1 MDEPTWLDGPDAP
14 AAPSGGYG
22 AVADDLANDDVSELT
37 ETEIRNAIVVPIEKV
52 KGRRFGMEVRTSKRK
67 GSRITKISKGGVAE
81 ASGLQVRDVII
92 KINDED
98 IVGWN
103 HAKVGGYLRS
113 KPIDRLT
120 VIRNAPAAGADKAA
134 YAPLIDAMH
143 APTTL

>member
-1 MDEPTWLDGPDAP
+1 MDDPAWLDETGAP
-14 AAPSGGYG
+14 AASDG
-22 AVADDLANDDVSELT
+22 AYSAAADDPANDDVGELT
-37 ETEIRNAIVVPIEKV
+37 ETEIRNAIVVPIEKA

-81 ASGLQVRDVII
+81 ASGLRVRDVII

-113 KPIDRLT
+113 KPIDRIT
-120 VIRNAPAAGADKAA
+120 IIRNAPPVAESPVVDPVHPPV
-134 YAPLIDAMH
+134 YM
-143 APTTL
+143 